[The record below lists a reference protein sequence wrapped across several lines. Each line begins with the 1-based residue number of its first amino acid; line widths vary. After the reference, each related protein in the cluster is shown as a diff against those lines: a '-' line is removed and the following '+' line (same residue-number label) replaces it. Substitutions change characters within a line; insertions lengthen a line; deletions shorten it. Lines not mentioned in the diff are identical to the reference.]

1 MLNQQSSQTC
11 HYAYFYTEDS
21 NRFLVT
27 LDAKP
32 ACCCVIVCAWEIVHD
47 AVRVMYGS
55 PKSGMKMERSG
66 GASKRR
72 TNKITVESE
81 NAEPRLYDSGV
92 RTRTSLAWSH
102 TYYI

>member
-1 MLNQQSSQTC
+1 MFGSEICCERSPSAPNLSTR
-11 HYAYFYTEDS
+11 DS

-27 LDAKP
+27 FDARP
-32 ACCCVIVCAWEIVHD
+32 RDLPVVVLSYVHD